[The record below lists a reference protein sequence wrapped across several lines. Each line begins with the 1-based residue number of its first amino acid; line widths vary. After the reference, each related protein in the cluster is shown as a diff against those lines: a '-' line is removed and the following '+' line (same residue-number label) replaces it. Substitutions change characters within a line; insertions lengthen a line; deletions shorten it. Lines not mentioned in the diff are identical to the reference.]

1 MAMKLGDVCK
11 INPKGIPTS
20 DDTEV
25 SFIPMQNV
33 TEDGRIDTS
42 QIRKYCDVKKG
53 FTNFQEND
61 ILFAKITPCMENGK
75 GAIARGLK
83 NGIGA
88 GSTEFHIMRPNFE
101 KITSEWLYY
110 LTSWPVFRKECEKNM
125 TGSAGQ
131 KRVPKLFL
139 ENYNIKIPS
148 LDEQRRIA
156 AVLNKVSGLIAKRRE
171 QLDKLDE
178 LVKARFVEMFGNF
191 IFDRDRWEI
200 CKVGL
205 VADTIDPQPSHRTPP
220 VSTDGIPYIGIAECN
235 YETWH
240 IDFEKARKVGKN
252 VLREHQERYTL
263 DNGDFIIGKIGTIGK
278 PFPIPAK
285 QTYTL
290 SANTILIKP
299 IKNKVM
305 PQFLFAVFQSE
316 YMDRIIDAE
325 KKSTSQPAFG
335 IQKVRNIEMPLPP
348 MKLQQGFSD
357 FVEQLDKSKL
367 TIQQSLDKLEVLKK
381 ALMQQYFG

>member
-1 MAMKLGDVCK
+1 MEKFLPEICTIQYGFPFDSAKFSTSEGMPLIRIRDVVRGYSETFTTEEYKEDYIVSKDDLLIGMDGEFNIAKWGETPALLNQRVCRLF
-11 INPKGIPTS
+11 PTS
-20 DDTEV
+20 EV
-25 SFIPMQNV
+25 DKNYLFYFMPSALKRIEEKTPFVTVKHLSAKELNNV
-33 TEDGRIDTS
+33 
-42 QIRKYCDVKKG
+42 K
-53 FTNFQEND
+53 
-61 ILFAKITPCMENGK
+61 
-75 GAIARGLK
+75 
-83 NGIGA
+83 
-88 GSTEFHIMRPNFE
+88 
-101 KITSEWLYY
+101 
-110 LTSWPVFRKECEKNM
+110 
-125 TGSAGQ
+125 
-131 KRVPKLFL
+131 VPL
-139 ENYNIKIPS
+139 PP

-156 AVLNKVSGLIAKRRE
+156 AVLDKVSDLIAKRRE

-178 LVKARFVEMFGNF
+178 LVKAWFVEMFGNF

-200 CKVGL
+200 CKVGS

-316 YMDRIIDAE
+316 YMDRIIEAE

-381 ALMQQYFG
+381 ALMQKYFG

>member
-1 MAMKLGDVCK
+1 MEKPTVCLTD
-11 INPKGIPTS
+11 ICNFQGGSQPPKEEWIDHAASGYIRMLQIRDFTQAEKDNVEYVKESKTLKKCNS
-20 DDTEV
+20 DD
-25 SFIPMQNV
+25 ILI
-33 TEDGRIDTS
+33 GR
-42 QIRKYCDVKKG
+42 Y
-53 FTNFQEND
+53 
-61 ILFAKITPCMENGK
+61 
-75 GAIARGLK
+75 GA
-83 NGIGA
+83 
-88 GSTEFHIMRPNFE
+88 
-101 KITSEWLYY
+101 
-110 LTSWPVFRKECEKNM
+110 
-125 TGSAGQ
+125 SAGKILTGLSGAYNVAIIKTIPDEKKIFKPYLYFYLNSPYFQ
-131 KRVPKLFL
+131 NYIAAVGSRAAQAGFNKEDLNSAVIPLPPL
-139 ENYNIKIPS
+139 E
-148 LDEQRRIA
+148 EQRRIA
-156 AVLNKVSGLIAKRRE
+156 ALLDKVSDLIAKRRE

-381 ALMQQYFG
+381 ALMQKYFG